1 MGKIFCV
8 LMILSVVFA
17 CVSGT
22 AGELMDAAVGA
33 CEAAVQLCIGM
44 CAGYAFWMGL
54 IETAREAGLMEGLS
68 KLLSP
73 VLKRLFPRTET
84 DALADICTNLSANA
98 LGMGN
103 AATPSGLSAMQKMG
117 RGDAATDDMILF
129 IILNIC
135 SVQFLPTGVMTVLA
149 QAGMHDPSRVIL
161 PSILATSIMAGVGIL
176 CCRVCAKWGRQH
188 A

>member
-1 MGKIFCV
+1 
-8 LMILSVVFA
+8 
-17 CVSGT
+17 
-22 AGELMDAAVGA
+22 
-33 CEAAVQLCIGM
+33 
-44 CAGYAFWMGL
+44 
-54 IETAREAGLMEGLS
+54 MEGMS

-73 VLKRLFPRTET
+73 ILKRLFPTT
-84 DALADICTNLSANA
+84 AKDALADICTNLSANA

-117 RGDAATDDMILF
+117 QGDAATDDMILF

-149 QAGMHDPSRVIL
+149 QAGRDDPSRVIL

-176 CCRVCAKWGRQH
+176 CCRVCAKWGRRH